1 MGRGPKS
8 KWASGPTGLLKGR
21 GIVNWILEYSAE
33 RLGGETKGKVGS
45 VRLWA
50 QQAYVF
56 VSLVTKVEGHVG
68 PFFYA

>member
-1 MGRGPKS
+1 M
-8 KWASGPTGLLKGR
+8 
-21 GIVNWILEYSAE
+21 NWILEYSAE